1 MQVVRLTG
9 LAAMIALATGAIAQ
23 AADTAAKAA
32 PAKAAK
38 ASKAAM
44 PAADWRAVD
53 RDLAQT
59 RFSPLTQINRTN
71 VASLKPAWT
80 YPMKGNN
87 TASPLVVGGVMYLPA
102 GSRVV
107 ALDADTGQE
116 LWSHT
121 EQRDPKLARDTVSG
135 RGVGYW
141 PGDASHAPRILVMRG
156 THMFALDAKTGD
168 LVKGFGDGGYAD
180 VGVAYGGTPTI
191 SGNIAVIG
199 AAALENPIGV
209 PGNSRAFDVVTGKKV
224 WEFQSVPAAGQ
235 IGHETWLNDGW
246 WGRSGTNQWGFSAP
260 VDEDLGVVYLPI
272 GNPSHNYWGGDRP
285 GNNLFGNS
293 IVAVDVKTG
302 KYRWHFQTVHHDL
315 WDIDQPS
322 DGPLLDVTIGGQKR
336 KIVTSVN
343 KSGLWFAYDRVT
355 GKPAFPVEE
364 RPVPKGDVP
373 GEWYSPTQPFPVKT
387 PPLSRMSFKKEDI
400 VTAQDTT
407 PEHAAACQA
416 MYEKA
421 GGFYNVG
428 PYTPFLFHKD
438 GDPPKS
444 TIQVPGGTGGVNW
457 GGGAADPRTGWVY
470 YNAHDTSLVGWV
482 EKKAD
487 PMKKY
492 SFDMDDV
499 FLPYDRAS
507 VDGKGP
513 FFSFSAPISGKY
525 DDKGRGVG
533 PSAPCYKGPW
543 ARLTAVDANTGE
555 IKFAVPLG
563 LVEALPEGKQ
573 LQGDSGSAG
582 PSVTAGGLVFVGA
595 TSDRRIR
602 AFDSSNGKELWQA
615 KMTAEVNS
623 NPISYGGKSG
633 KQYVAVNAGGVIT
646 TFSLP

>member
-1 MQVVRLTG
+1 MHVARLTG
-9 LAAMIALATGAIAQ
+9 LAAMIAWATGAVAQ
-23 AADTAAKAA
+23 AKTAI
-32 PAKAAK
+32 PD
-38 ASKAAM
+38 
-44 PAADWRAVD
+44 ADWRTIG
-53 RDLAQT
+53 RDLSLT
-59 RFSPLTQINRTN
+59 RFSPLTQINKSN
-71 VASLKPAWT
+71 VANLKTAWT

-87 TASPLVVGGVMYLPA
+87 TASPLVIGGVMYLPA
-102 GSRVV
+102 GNRVV
-107 ALDADTGQE
+107 ALDADSGKEIWT
-116 LWSHT
+116 HT
-121 EQRDPKLARDTVSG
+121 EQRNQARPRDTIST

-141 PGDASHAPRILVMRG
+141 AGDASHPARILVMAG
-156 THMFALDAKTGD
+156 SHMIALDAKTGA
-168 LVKGFGDGGYAD
+168 LVTSFGEGGYAD

-191 SGNIAVIG
+191 SQNIAIIG
-199 AAALENPIGV
+199 AAALENPYGV
-209 PGNSRAFDVVTGKKV
+209 PGDERAFDVITGKKV
-224 WEFQSVPAAGQ
+224 WEFQTVAQPNQ
-235 IGHETWLNDGW
+235 PGHETWLDSGW
-246 WGRSGTNQWGFSAP
+246 WGRSGTNQWGFAAP
-260 VDEDLGVVYLPI
+260 VDEDMGLVFIPV
-272 GNPSHNYWGGDRP
+272 GNPSHNYYGGDRP
-285 GNNLFGNS
+285 GANKYGNS
-293 IVAVDVKTG
+293 VDAVDVKTG
-302 KYRWHFQTVHHDL
+302 KYRWDYQTVHHDL
-315 WDIDQPS
+315 WDTDQPS
-322 DGPLLDVTIGGQKR
+322 DGPLLDVTINGQKR
-336 KIVTSVN
+336 KIVAAVN
-343 KSGLWFAYDRVT
+343 KDGLWYAFDRAT

-421 GGFYNVG
+421 GGFYNAG
-428 PYTPFLFHKD
+428 PFTPFLYHKD

-457 GGGAADPRTGWVY
+457 GGGAGDPRTGWVY
-470 YNAHDTSLVGWV
+470 YNVHDTSLVGWV

-487 PMKKY
+487 PYKKY

-499 FLPYDRAS
+499 YLPYDRAS

-555 IKFAVPLG
+555 VKFAVPLG
-563 LVEALPEGKQ
+563 LVTGLPEGKQ

-595 TSDRRIR
+595 TSDKRVR
-602 AFDSSNGKELWQA
+602 AFDSTNGKQLWEAQLTGEA
-615 KMTAEVNS
+615 NA

-633 KQYVAVNAGGVIT
+633 KQYVAVNAGGMIT
-646 TFSLP
+646 AFALP

>member
-1 MQVVRLTG
+1 MHVVRLTG
-9 LAAMIALATGAIAQ
+9 LAAMIALATGAVAL
-23 AADTAAKAA
+23 AKT
-32 PAKAAK
+32 
-38 ASKAAM
+38 AM
-44 PAADWRAVD
+44 PDGDWRTID

-59 RFSPLTQINRTN
+59 RFSPLTQIDKSN
-71 VASLKPAWT
+71 VANLKPLWS

-107 ALDADTGQE
+107 ALDADTGKE
-116 LWSHT
+116 IWAHT
-121 EQRDPKLARDTVSG
+121 EARVAEAPRDTVSG
-135 RGVGYW
+135 RGVAYW
-141 PGDASHAPRILVMRG
+141 PGDGKNAPRIVVMRG
-156 THMFALDAKTGD
+156 THMFALDAKTGE
-168 LVKGFGDGGYAD
+168 LVKSFGDNGYVD
-180 VGVAYGGTPTI
+180 VGVSFAGTVTI
-191 SGNIAVIG
+191 SGNVGMIG
-199 AAALENPIGV
+199 AATLEDPYGV
-209 PGNSRAFDVVTGKKV
+209 PGNNRAFDMVTGQKL
-224 WEFQSVPAAGQ
+224 WEFQTVAQPNQ
-235 IGHETWLNDGW
+235 PGHETWLDSGW

-260 VDEDLGVVYLPI
+260 VDEDMGLVFIPV

-285 GNNLFGNS
+285 GADKYGNS
-293 IVAVDVKTG
+293 VVAVDVKTG
-302 KYRWHFQTVHHDL
+302 KYRWDFQTVHHDL
-315 WDIDQPS
+315 WDTDQPS

-343 KSGLWFAYDRVT
+343 KDGLWYAFDRAT

-373 GEWYSPTQPFPVKT
+373 QEWYSPTQPFPVKT

-407 PEHAAACQA
+407 AEHAAACMA
-416 MYEKA
+416 MYDKA
-421 GGFYNVG
+421 GGFYNAG
-428 PYTPFLFHKD
+428 PFTPFMFHKD

-492 SFDMDDV
+492 SFDYDDV
-499 FLPYDRAS
+499 YLPYDRAS

-513 FFSFSAPISGKY
+513 FFSFAAPISGKY

-563 LVEALPEGKQ
+563 LIEGLPEGKQ

-582 PSVTAGGLVFVGA
+582 PSVTGGGLVFVGA
-595 TSDRRIR
+595 TSDRRVR
-602 AFDSSNGKELWQA
+602 AFDSTTGKELWQA
-615 KMTAEVNS
+615 KLTAEANS

-646 TFSLP
+646 AYGLP

>member
-1 MQVVRLTG
+1 MNVVRLTG
-9 LAAMIALATGAIAQ
+9 LAAMIALATGAVAQ
-23 AADTAAKAA
+23 AKTAI
-32 PAKAAK
+32 PD
-38 ASKAAM
+38 
-44 PAADWRAVD
+44 ADWRTID

-59 RFSPLTQINRTN
+59 RFSPLTQITRAN
-71 VASLKPAWT
+71 VANLKPVWT
-80 YPMKGNN
+80 YQMKGNN

-107 ALDADTGQE
+107 ALDADTGKE

-121 EQRDPKLARDTVSG
+121 EERVPSLARDTVSG
-135 RGVGYW
+135 RGVAYW
-141 PGDASHAPRILVMRG
+141 PGDGKNGPRIVVMRG
-156 THMFALDAKTGD
+156 THMFALDAKTGQ
-168 LVKGFGDGGYAD
+168 LVNSFGDNGYVN
-180 VGVAYGGTPTI
+180 VGVAYAGTVTI
-191 SGNIAVIG
+191 SGNVGIIG
-199 AAALENPIGV
+199 AATLENPYGV
-209 PGNSRAFDVVTGKKV
+209 PGNERAFDMATGQKL
-224 WEFQSVPAAGQ
+224 WEFQTVAQPGQ
-235 IGHETWLNDGW
+235 PGHETWLDAGW

-260 VDEDLGVVYLPI
+260 VDEDTGTVFIPV

-285 GNNLFGNS
+285 GANLYGNS
-293 IVAVDVKTG
+293 VVAVDVKTG
-302 KYRWHFQTVHHDL
+302 KYKWHFQTVHHDL
-315 WDIDQPS
+315 WDTDQPS
-322 DGPLLDVTIGGQKR
+322 DGPLLDVTVGGQKR

-343 KSGLWFAYDRVT
+343 KDGLWYAFDRAT
-355 GKPAFPVEE
+355 GKPVFPVEE

-373 GEWYSPTQPFPVKT
+373 GEWYSPTQPFPTKT

-407 PEHAAACQA
+407 PEHAAACMA

-421 GGFYNVG
+421 GGFYNAG
-428 PYTPFLFHKD
+428 PFTPFLFHKD

-457 GGGAADPRTGWVY
+457 GGGAADPRTGLVY

-525 DDKGRGVG
+525 DERGRGVG

-595 TSDRRIR
+595 TADRRIR

-623 NPISYGGKSG
+623 NPISYGGKTG
-633 KQYVAVNAGGVIT
+633 KQYVAVNAGGMIT
-646 TFSLP
+646 AFALP

>member
-9 LAAMIALATGAIAQ
+9 LAAMIALATGAVAL
-23 AADTAAKAA
+23 AKTT
-32 PAKAAK
+32 
-38 ASKAAM
+38 M
-44 PAADWRAVD
+44 PDGDWRTIG
-53 RDLAQT
+53 RDAALT
-59 RFSPLTQINRTN
+59 RFSPLTQINKTN
-71 VASLKPAWT
+71 VANLKPAWT
-80 YPMKGNN
+80 YQMKGNN
-87 TASPLVVGGVMYLPA
+87 TASPLVIGGVMYLPA

-107 ALDADTGQE
+107 ALDADTGKE

-121 EQRDPKLARDTVSG
+121 EQRVPEAARDTVSG
-135 RGVGYW
+135 RGVAYW
-141 PGDASHAPRILVMRG
+141 PGDGKNAPRIVVMRG
-156 THMFALDAKTGD
+156 THMFALDAKTGEV
-168 LVKGFGDGGYAD
+168 VKSFGDNGYVD
-180 VGVAYGGTPTI
+180 VGVAYAGTVTI
-191 SGNIAVIG
+191 SDNVGIIG
-199 AAALENPIGV
+199 AATLEDPYGV
-209 PGNSRAFDVVTGKKV
+209 PGNERAFDMVTGKKL
-224 WEFQSVPAAGQ
+224 WEFQTVAQPNQ
-235 IGHETWLNDGW
+235 PGHETWLDSGW
-246 WGRSGTNQWGFSAP
+246 WGRSGTNQWGFAAP
-260 VDEDLGVVYLPI
+260 VDEDMGLVFIPV

-285 GNNLFGNS
+285 GADKYGNS
-293 IVAVDVKTG
+293 VVAVDVKTG
-302 KYRWHFQTVHHDL
+302 KYRWDFQTVHHDL
-315 WDIDQPS
+315 WDTDQPS

-336 KIVTSVN
+336 KIVAAVN
-343 KSGLWFAYDRVT
+343 KDGLWYAFDRAT

-373 GEWYSPTQPFPVKT
+373 QEWYSPTQPFPVKT
-387 PPLSRMSFKKEDI
+387 PPLSRSSFKVEDL

-407 PEHAAACQA
+407 AEHAAACKA
-416 MYEKA
+416 MYDKA
-421 GGFYNVG
+421 GGFYNAG
-428 PYTPFLFHKD
+428 PFTPFMFHKD

-457 GGGAADPRTGWVY
+457 GGGAGDPRTGIVY

-492 SFDMDDV
+492 SFDYDDV
-499 FLPYDRAS
+499 YMPYDRAS

-513 FFSFSAPISGKY
+513 FFSFAAPISGKY

-555 IKFAVPLG
+555 VKFAVPLG
-563 LVEALPEGKQ
+563 LIEGLPEGKQ

-595 TSDRRIR
+595 TADRRVR

-646 TFSLP
+646 AFGLP